1 MHPIFRAFALR
12 NYRIYWTGF
21 TLSLVG
27 SWMQTLAQSWLVW
40 DLTRSPF
47 WLGIVGAMPQLPSL
61 ILGSIGGV
69 LVDRAPK
76 RMLLIV
82 TQAGLGLAALA
93 LAAVTMLGIVRVE
106 HVIIIA
112 GITGLFTSIDT
123 PARLSFVT
131 DIVGKEYLGNAI
143 ALNSTTFNATRLVGP
158 AFAGLLIPLI
168 GTGGC
173 FLINGISFI
182 AMIVA
187 VASIQGVPPPKWDR
201 NVSVAAQWRESFH
214 YVLHARVPRALILNV
229 IVFSAFGFAY
239 VVLMPMFADEILES
253 GVRGLGL
260 LMGAVGV
267 GALAGGVWQA
277 SLPRRARR
285 GRVVIFGAFGLA
297 IGILLFSFSRNFVL
311 SLCILPLV
319 GLSSIA
325 MLASTNTLLQTLAPD
340 HLRGGVLGFYTTSFL
355 GIMPIGS
362 MILGSLAAEYGAALT
377 VRLGGAICLAVALLT
392 LSRNK
397 RLMAVR

>member
-47 WLGIVGAMPQLPSL
+47 WLGMVGAMPQLPSL

-76 RMLLIV
+76 RTLLIV
-82 TQAGLGLAALA
+82 TQAGLGLSALA
-93 LAAVTMLGIVRVE
+93 LATVTLLGIVRVE
-106 HVIIIA
+106 HVIVIA
-112 GITGLFTSIDT
+112 AITGIFTAVDT

-131 DIVGKEYLGNAI
+131 DIVGREYLSNAI
-143 ALNSTTFNATRLVGP
+143 ALNSTTFNATRLIGP
-158 AFAGLLIPLI
+158 AIAGLLVPLI

-173 FLINGISFI
+173 FLINGVSFA

-187 VASIQGVPPPKWDR
+187 LAAIRDLPRPSFDR
-201 NVSVAAQWRESFH
+201 SLSVAAQWRDSFR
-214 YVLHARVPRALILNV
+214 YILHTRVPRALILNV
-229 IVFSAFGFAY
+229 VVFSAFGFSY
-239 VVLMPMFADEILES
+239 VVLMPMFADEVLES

-277 SLPRRARR
+277 SLPPRARR
-285 GRVVIFGAFGLA
+285 GRVVIFGAIGLS
-297 IGILLFSFSRNFVL
+297 IGILLFSL
-311 SLCILPLV
+311 SHTFWISICILPLV

-362 MILGSLAAEYGAALT
+362 MILGAVAAEYGASLT
-377 VRLGGAICLAVALLT
+377 VMGGGAVCLTVALLT
-392 LSRNK
+392 LARNK